1 LKKRALITGV
11 TGQDGAYLSQL
22 LLSKGYQVFGLLAR
36 RASDTKERLRYLRI
50 EQDIHYVEGDL
61 TDLSSLVRAISHFE
75 VDEVYNLAAQ
85 SFVATSWMQPIL
97 TGYVTGMGAVH
108 LLEAIRLASPKIR
121 YYQASTSEM
130 FGKAQEPIQSE
141 TTPFYPRS
149 PYGAAKLYAHW
160 MTVNYRESFG
170 MHASNGILFN
180 HESPLRG
187 IEFVTR
193 KITDAVARI
202 KRGVQSELRLGN
214 LEARR
219 DWGFAGD
226 YVEAIWMI
234 LQQDQPGDYV
244 IATGRTTSVREFCNI
259 AFSYVGL
266 DYKDYVVIDPSFQ
279 RPAEIDVLQGN
290 AAKAKAKLNWS
301 PKTDLETLIAMM
313 IDADMARV
321 DSEIVGTAAE
331 KVHAHA

>member
-1 LKKRALITGV
+1 
-11 TGQDGAYLSQL
+11 
-22 LLSKGYQVFGLLAR
+22 
-36 RASDTKERLRYLRI
+36 
-50 EQDIHYVEGDL
+50 
-61 TDLSSLVRAISHFE
+61 
-75 VDEVYNLAAQ
+75 
-85 SFVATSWMQPIL
+85 
-97 TGYVTGMGAVH
+97 
-108 LLEAIRLASPKIR
+108 
-121 YYQASTSEM
+121 
-130 FGKAQEPIQSE
+130 
-141 TTPFYPRS
+141 
-149 PYGAAKLYAHW
+149 

-244 IATGRTTSVREFCNI
+244 IATGRTTSVREFCSI